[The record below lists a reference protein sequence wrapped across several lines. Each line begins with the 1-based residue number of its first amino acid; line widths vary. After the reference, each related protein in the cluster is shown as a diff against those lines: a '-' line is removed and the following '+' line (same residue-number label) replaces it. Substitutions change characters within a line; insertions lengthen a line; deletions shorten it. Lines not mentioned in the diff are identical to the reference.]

1 VIEVKGLS
9 SVKGIRLMVFI
20 LLVVL
25 MSGLIYEWQSR
36 KEAEA
41 MAKKYAIAS
50 RQGDF
55 MLLAR
60 LVSGEARGESYLGQ
74 VGVASVVVNRTK
86 HPKFPNTIAG
96 VIYQPGAFESVSNG
110 QIWAEYPSRTNINA
124 ARDALNGFDP
134 TYGSLFFWNPYK
146 RVSRWIWSRTIV
158 TQIGRHVFGR

>member
-1 VIEVKGLS
+1 VIKLKNLS
-9 SVKGIRLMVFI
+9 SVKGIRWIVLI

-25 MSGLIYEWQSR
+25 MASLVYERQAQ

-41 MAKKYAIAS
+41 MARKYAIAS

-60 LVSGEARGESYLGQ
+60 VVSGEARGESYLGQ

-110 QIWAEYPSRTNINA
+110 QIWAAHPTRSNINA

-134 TYGSLFFWNPYK
+134 TYGCLFFWNPYK
-146 RVSRWIWSRTIV
+146 RVSRWIWSRSIV
-158 TQIGRHVFGR
+158 TQIGKHVFGR